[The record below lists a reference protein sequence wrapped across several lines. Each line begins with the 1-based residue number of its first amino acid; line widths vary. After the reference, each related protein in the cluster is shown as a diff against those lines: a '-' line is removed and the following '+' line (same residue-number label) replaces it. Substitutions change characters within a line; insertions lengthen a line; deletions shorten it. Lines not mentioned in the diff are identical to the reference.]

1 MKHKE
6 SVSFILSLVNNYNK
20 AVMEGDTAHLNYRV
34 LSNAISTLHSESGLK
49 IQYETLND
57 YIVYLRISDS
67 DGFMVEPELYI
78 GRNQNIANRI
88 EEKVL
93 QMAYEVNN
101 YPSDRAYLR
110 DFLSG
115 YRSALKTLF
124 ALDVKITGDDTI
136 SKVKFSYT
144 THTTMYN
151 YDDSSHEFIFCS
163 REEH

>member
-1 MKHKE
+1 MSHKE
-6 SVSFILSLVNNYNK
+6 TVSFILSLVNNYNK
-20 AVMEGDTAHLNYRV
+20 AVMEGDGAYFNYRL
-34 LSNAISTLHSESGLK
+34 LSNAISALHSESDLK

-67 DGFMVEPELYI
+67 DGFIVEPELYI
-78 GRNQNIANRI
+78 GRNQNIVNRI

-101 YPSDRAYLR
+101 YPSDRTYLR

-124 ALDVKITGDDTI
+124 ALDVKLTGDETI

-144 THTTMYN
+144 THTTMYK
-151 YDDSSHEFIFCS
+151 YDGDLHEFIFCN
-163 REEH
+163 REEY